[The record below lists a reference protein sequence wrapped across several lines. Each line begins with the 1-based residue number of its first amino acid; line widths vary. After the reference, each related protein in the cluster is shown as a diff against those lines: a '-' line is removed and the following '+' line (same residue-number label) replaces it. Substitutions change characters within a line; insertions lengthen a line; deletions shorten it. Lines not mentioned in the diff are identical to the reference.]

1 MLKSVHRPFPSS
13 LSATRKV
20 IVYLLER
27 INAMVKE
34 QGKAVGDSIVNVDTL
49 LNHRIDYT
57 FSAYA
62 GAVLARVVR
71 DQHIDVILTAEASGI
86 SVAVFTAM
94 TVNNEQWPHPASV
107 VFAKKSR
114 PITLPEGGYHVVD
127 SFSRTKN
134 RPVQL
139 FLGSHVINP
148 GDKVFIVDDFLAK
161 GTTLAALGDLVN
173 KAQGE
178 IVAFG
183 VVLEK
188 TFEHGR
194 DELKRF
200 NAPVYSLVKVT
211 GLEGGEI
218 HLAPPTLS

>member
-1 MLKSVHRPFPSS
+1 M
-13 LSATRKV
+13 
-20 IVYLLER
+20 YLLER

-62 GAVLARVVR
+62 GAVLARIVR
-71 DQHIDVILTAEASGI
+71 EQHIDVILTAEASGI

-139 FLGSHVINP
+139 FLGSHVIQP
-148 GDKVFIVDDFLAK
+148 GDKVFIVDDFLAQ
-161 GTTLAALGDLVN
+161 GTTLAALGDLVQM
-173 KAQGE
+173 ASAE

-194 DELKRF
+194 DSLERF
-200 NAPVYSLVKVT
+200 GAPVYSLVKVIS
-211 GLEGGEI
+211 LDDGEI
-218 HLAPPTLS
+218 HLAPPSLS

>member
-1 MLKSVHRPFPSS
+1 M
-13 LSATRKV
+13 
-20 IVYLLER
+20 YLLER
-27 INAMVKE
+27 INDMVRE
-34 QGKAVGDSIVNVDTL
+34 HGKAVGDAIVNVDTL

-62 GAVLARVVR
+62 GTVLARAVR

-94 TVNNEQWPHPASV
+94 TINNEQWPHPASV

-114 PITLPEGGYHVVD
+114 PITLPEGGYYVVD

-134 RPVQL
+134 RPIKL
-139 FLGSHVINP
+139 YLGSHVIPP
-148 GDKVFIVDDFLAK
+148 GAQVYIVDDFLAQ
-161 GTTLAALGDLVN
+161 GTTMAALGDLVLM
-173 KAQGE
+173 ADAE
-178 IVAFG
+178 IAAFG

-194 DELKRF
+194 EELKRF
-200 NAPVYSLVKVT
+200 GAPVYSLVKVT
-211 GLEGGEI
+211 SLEGGTL
-218 HLAPPTLS
+218 HLAPPSLS

>member
-1 MLKSVHRPFPSS
+1 M
-13 LSATRKV
+13 
-20 IVYLLER
+20 YLLER
-27 INAMVKE
+27 INTMVKE

-62 GAVLARVVR
+62 GAVLARIVR
-71 DQHIDVILTAEASGI
+71 NQHVDVILTAEASGI

-114 PITLPEGGYHVVD
+114 PITLPEGGYYVVD

-139 FLGSHVINP
+139 YLGSHVIQP
-148 GDKVFIVDDFLAK
+148 GDKVFIVDDFLAR
-161 GTTLAALGDLVN
+161 GTTLAALGELVRM
-173 KAQGE
+173 ARAE

-188 TFEHGR
+188 TFERGR
-194 DELKRF
+194 EELRPYG
-200 NAPVYSLVKVT
+200 APVYSLVKIT
-211 GLEGGEI
+211 SLEGGEL
-218 HLAPPTLS
+218 HLAPPSLS

>member
-1 MLKSVHRPFPSS
+1 M
-13 LSATRKV
+13 
-20 IVYLLER
+20 YLLDR
-27 INAMVKE
+27 INNMVRE

-62 GAVLARVVR
+62 GTMLARAVR
-71 DQHIDVILTAEASGI
+71 NQHIDVILTAEASGI

-114 PITLPEGGYHVVD
+114 PITLPEGGYYEID

-134 RPVQL
+134 RPVKL
-139 FLGSHVINP
+139 YLGSHVIP
-148 GDKVFIVDDFLAK
+148 TGAKVFVVDDFLAQ
-161 GTTLAALGDLVN
+161 GTTLAALGELVTQ
-173 KAQGE
+173 AQAE

-188 TFEHGR
+188 TFEQGR
-194 DELKRF
+194 EELQRF
-200 NAPVYSLVKVT
+200 GAPVYSLVKVI
-211 GLEGGEI
+211 GLEGGVI
-218 HLAPPTLS
+218 HLAPPSLS

>member
-1 MLKSVHRPFPSS
+1 M
-13 LSATRKV
+13 
-20 IVYLLER
+20 YLLER
-27 INAMVKE
+27 INSIVKE
-34 QGKAVGDSIVNVDTL
+34 QGRVVGSAIVNVDTL

-62 GAVLARVVR
+62 GAVLASIVK

-114 PITLPEGGYHVVD
+114 PITLPEGGYHVIN

-139 FLGSHVINP
+139 FLGKHVLQP
-148 GDKVFIVDDFLAK
+148 GNKVFIVDDFLSQGASM
-161 GTTLAALGDLVN
+161 AALGDLVQM
-173 KAQGE
+173 AQAE

-194 DELKRF
+194 DSLKRF
-200 NAPVYSLVKVT
+200 NAPIYSLVKIT
-211 GLEGGEI
+211 SLADDKL
-218 HLAPPTLS
+218 HLAPPSLS

>member
-1 MLKSVHRPFPSS
+1 
-13 LSATRKV
+13 
-20 IVYLLER
+20 
-27 INAMVKE
+27 
-34 QGKAVGDSIVNVDTL
+34 
-49 LNHRIDYT
+49 
-57 FSAYA
+57 
-62 GAVLARVVR
+62 
-71 DQHIDVILTAEASGI
+71 
-86 SVAVFTAM
+86 VFTAM

-139 FLGSHVINP
+139 FLGSHVIQP
-148 GDKVFIVDDFLAK
+148 GDKVFIVDDFLAQ

-173 KAQGE
+173 MAQGE
-178 IVAFG
+178 LIAFG

-194 DELKRF
+194 DALDRF
-200 NAPVYSLVKVT
+200 NSPVYSLVKVVS
-211 GLEGGEI
+211 LDGGEI
-218 HLAPPTLS
+218 NLAPPSLS